1 MFQLQIVQQ
10 ACDVHEFV
18 VDLYV
23 IQLGQCFA
31 EEIGAIRVL
40 EHVWGDTVAGFLLGR
55 ARECGIG
62 YHDRSELHSAQPRRP
77 TRVLTASLTI
87 PGSARIRRPNS
98 ARR

>member
-1 MFQLQIVQQ
+1 M
-10 ACDVHEFV
+10 
-18 VDLYV
+18 
-23 IQLGQCFA
+23 
-31 EEIGAIRVL
+31 L

-55 ARECGIG
+55 ARASVESGTTI
-62 YHDRSELHSAQPRRP
+62 DPNSTRPSPRRP

>member
-18 VDLYV
+18 VDLYA

-62 YHDRSELHSAQPRRP
+62 YHDRSELHSAQPP
-77 TRVLTASLTI
+77 PPD
-87 PGSARIRRPNS
+87 PGLDGVADHPR
-98 ARR
+98 